1 MMLRFALIIAV
12 LVPFG
17 ARAAVEIQ
25 EVTSPGGITA
35 WLVEEPSI
43 TFVAMDIRFK
53 GGSSLDP
60 EGKRGATYMMMGL
73 LEDGAGDRDAR
84 AFTEATEAVAAN
96 FGFDTFRDSVQI
108 EAQFLTENREESL
121 ALLRDAIKFPRFDQ
135 DAIDRVQT
143 QIASIIEGNETD
155 PNDIAGTTLAAL
167 SYPGH
172 PYATAQEGTVESV
185 NALTRADLIAAHQ
198 AVFARDR
205 VYIGVTGDISA
216 AELGPL
222 LDTLLGDLPATG
234 APMPVEAELALEGG
248 QTIVDY
254 RSPQSVVLFGHAGV
268 DRDDPD
274 FFPAFVANHI
284 LGGGGFESRLMVNV
298 RERRGLTYGIS
309 SFLASRDY
317 GNQWLGQFSTSNE
330 NVGPAIDLIQSIW
343 DDMAENGVTPE
354 ELDAAQ
360 TYLTG
365 AYPLRFD
372 GNGRIAGI
380 LAGMQA
386 QGLGVDYIETRNDQ
400 VNAVTLEDIQRVAAE
415 HLVVEDMHFVI
426 VGQPQGFN

>member
-43 TFVAMDIRFK
+43 PFVAMDIRFK

-73 LEDGAGDRDAR
+73 LEEGAGDRDAR

-298 RERRGLTYGIS
+298 RERRGLTYWIS

>member
-43 TFVAMDIRFK
+43 PFVAMDIRFK

-73 LEDGAGDRDAR
+73 LEEGAGDRDAR

-143 QIASIIEGNETD
+143 QIVSIIEGNETD

-185 NALTRADLIAAHQ
+185 NALTRADLIAAHE

>member
-43 TFVAMDIRFK
+43 PFVAMDIRFK

-73 LEDGAGDRDAR
+73 LEEGAGDRDAR

-96 FGFDTFRDSVQI
+96 FGFDTSRDSVQI

>member
-43 TFVAMDIRFK
+43 PFVAMDIRFK

-73 LEDGAGDRDAR
+73 LEEGAGDRDAR

-96 FGFDTFRDSVQI
+96 FGFDTFRDSVQV

-143 QIASIIEGNETD
+143 QIVSIIEGNETD

>member
-73 LEDGAGDRDAR
+73 LEEGAGDRDAR

>member
-1 MMLRFALIIAV
+1 MLRFALIIAI

-43 TFVAMDIRFK
+43 PFVAMDIRFK

-73 LEDGAGDRDAR
+73 LEEGAGDLDAR
-84 AFTEATEAVAAN
+84 AFTEATETVAAN

-108 EAQFLTENREESL
+108 EAQFLTENRAQSL

-135 DAIDRVQT
+135 DAIDRVKT
-143 QIASIIEGNETD
+143 QIVSIIEGNQTD

-172 PYATAQEGTVESV
+172 PYATGQEGTVESV
-185 NALTRADLIAAHQ
+185 NALTRADLIAAHE
-198 AVFARDR
+198 ATFARDR

-234 APMPVEAELALEGG
+234 APMPTVAELALEGG
-248 QTIVDY
+248 QTIVEY

-317 GNQWLGQFSTSNE
+317 GNQWMGQFSTSNE

-343 DDMAENGVTPE
+343 DDMADNGVTPE

-415 HLVVEDMHFVI
+415 HLVVEDLHFVI

>member
-43 TFVAMDIRFK
+43 PFVAMDIRFK

-73 LEDGAGDRDAR
+73 LEEGAGDRDAR

-254 RSPQSVVLFGHAGV
+254 RSPQSVALFGHAGV

>member
-1 MMLRFALIIAV
+1 MMLRFALMIAV
-12 LVPFG
+12 LMPFG

-25 EVTSPGGITA
+25 EVTSPGGIIA

-43 TFVAMDIRFK
+43 PFVAMDIRFK

-73 LEDGAGDRDAR
+73 LEEGAGDRDAR
-84 AFTEATEAVAAN
+84 AFTEATESVAAN

-135 DAIDRVQT
+135 DAIDRVRT
-143 QIASIIEGNETD
+143 QIVSIIEGNETD

-172 PYATAQEGTVESV
+172 PYATGQEGTIESV
-185 NALTRADLIAAHQ
+185 NALTRADLITAHK
-198 AVFARDR
+198 ALFARDR

-222 LDTLLGDLPATG
+222 LDTLLGDLPAAG

-386 QGLGVDYIETRNDQ
+386 QGLSADYIETRNDQ

-415 HLVVEDMHFVI
+415 HLVVEDLHFVI

>member
-43 TFVAMDIRFK
+43 PFVAMDIRFK

-73 LEDGAGDRDAR
+73 LEEGAGDRDAR

-274 FFPAFVANHI
+274 FFPAFVANRI

>member
-1 MMLRFALIIAV
+1 
-12 LVPFG
+12 
-17 ARAAVEIQ
+17 
-25 EVTSPGGITA
+25 
-35 WLVEEPSI
+35 
-43 TFVAMDIRFK
+43 
-53 GGSSLDP
+53 
-60 EGKRGATYMMMGL
+60 
-73 LEDGAGDRDAR
+73 
-84 AFTEATEAVAAN
+84 
-96 FGFDTFRDSVQI
+96 
-108 EAQFLTENREESL
+108 
-121 ALLRDAIKFPRFDQ
+121 
-135 DAIDRVQT
+135 
-143 QIASIIEGNETD
+143 
-155 PNDIAGTTLAAL
+155 
-167 SYPGH
+167 
-172 PYATAQEGTVESV
+172 
-185 NALTRADLIAAHQ
+185 
-198 AVFARDR
+198 
-205 VYIGVTGDISA
+205 
-216 AELGPL
+216 
-222 LDTLLGDLPATG
+222 
-234 APMPVEAELALEGG
+234 MPVEAELALEGG

>member
-43 TFVAMDIRFK
+43 PFVAMDIRFK

-73 LEDGAGDRDAR
+73 LEEGAGDRDAR

-143 QIASIIEGNETD
+143 QIVSIIEGNETD

>member
-43 TFVAMDIRFK
+43 PFVAMDIRFK

-60 EGKRGATYMMMGL
+60 EGKRGATYLMMGL
-73 LEDGAGDRDAR
+73 LEEGAGDRDAR

-143 QIASIIEGNETD
+143 QIVSIIEGNETD

-172 PYATAQEGTVESV
+172 PYATGQEGTVESV
-185 NALTRADLIAAHQ
+185 NALTRADLIAAHE

>member
-1 MMLRFALIIAV
+1 MMFRFALIIAV

-43 TFVAMDIRFK
+43 PFVAMDIRFK

-73 LEDGAGDRDAR
+73 LEEGAGGRDAR

-108 EAQFLTENREESL
+108 EAQFLTENRGESL
-121 ALLRDAIKFPRFDQ
+121 ALLRDAINLPRFDQ

-143 QIASIIEGNETD
+143 QIVSIIEGKETD

-172 PYATAQEGTVESV
+172 PYATGQEGTVESV
-185 NALTRADLIAAHQ
+185 NALTRADLIAAHE

-205 VYIGVTGDISA
+205 VYIGVAGDISA

-234 APMPVEAELALEGG
+234 APMPVEAELALQGG

-309 SFLASRDY
+309 SFLASRDF

-386 QGLGVDYIETRNDQ
+386 QGLGIDYIETRNDQ

-415 HLVVEDMHFVI
+415 HLVVEDLHFVI

>member
-43 TFVAMDIRFK
+43 PFVAMDIRFK

-73 LEDGAGDRDAR
+73 LEEGAGDRDAR

-143 QIASIIEGNETD
+143 QIVSIIEGNETD

-172 PYATAQEGTVESV
+172 PYATGQEGTVESV

>member
-43 TFVAMDIRFK
+43 PFVAMDIRFK

-73 LEDGAGDRDAR
+73 LEEGAGDRDAR

-143 QIASIIEGNETD
+143 QIVSIIEGNETD

-172 PYATAQEGTVESV
+172 PYATGQEGTVESV

-330 NVGPAIDLIQSIW
+330 NVGPAIDVIQSIW

>member
-1 MMLRFALIIAV
+1 MLRFALIIAV

-43 TFVAMDIRFK
+43 PFVAMDIRFK

-73 LEDGAGDRDAR
+73 LEEGAGDRDAR

-143 QIASIIEGNETD
+143 QIVSIIEGNETD

-234 APMPVEAELALEGG
+234 APMPVEAKLALEGG

-343 DDMAENGVTPE
+343 ADMAENGVTPE

>member
-1 MMLRFALIIAV
+1 MMLRFALIIAAI
-12 LVPFG
+12 VPFG

-43 TFVAMDIRFK
+43 PFVAMDIRFK

-60 EGKRGATYMMMGL
+60 AGKRGATYMMMGL
-73 LEDGAGDRDAR
+73 LEEGAGDLDAR

-108 EAQFLTENREESL
+108 EAQFLTENRDESL

-135 DAIDRVQT
+135 DAINRVQT
-143 QIASIIEGNETD
+143 QIVSIIEGNQTD
-155 PNDIAGTTLAAL
+155 PNEIAGTTFAAL

-172 PYATAQEGTVESV
+172 PYATGQEGTIESV
-185 NALTRADLIAAHQ
+185 TALTRDDLIAAHK
-198 AVFARDR
+198 ALFARDR
-205 VYIGVTGDISA
+205 VFVGVTGDISA

-222 LDTLLGDLPATG
+222 LDDLLGDLPATG
-234 APMPVEAELALEGG
+234 APMPVEAELALTGG
-248 QTIVDY
+248 ETIVDY

-298 RERRGLTYGIS
+298 RERRGLTYGIG

-317 GNQWLGQFSTSNE
+317 GNQWMGQFSTSNE

-343 DDMAENGVTPE
+343 DDMAENGVTSE

-380 LAGMQA
+380 LAGMQS
-386 QGLGVDYIETRNDQ
+386 QGLGIDYIETRNDQ

-415 HLVVEDMHFVI
+415 HLVVEDLHFVI

>member
-1 MMLRFALIIAV
+1 MMFRFALIIAV

-43 TFVAMDIRFK
+43 PFVAMDIRFK

-73 LEDGAGDRDAR
+73 LEEGAGDRDAR

-108 EAQFLTENREESL
+108 EAQFLTENRGESL
-121 ALLRDAIKFPRFDQ
+121 ALLRDAINLPRFDQ

-143 QIASIIEGNETD
+143 QIVSIIEGKETD

-172 PYATAQEGTVESV
+172 PYATGQEGTVESV
-185 NALTRADLIAAHQ
+185 NALTRADLIAAHE

-205 VYIGVTGDISA
+205 VYIGVAGDISA

-222 LDTLLGDLPATG
+222 LDRLLGDLPATG

-309 SFLASRDY
+309 SFLASRDF

-386 QGLGVDYIETRNDQ
+386 QGLGIDYIETRNDQ

-415 HLVVEDMHFVI
+415 HLVVEDLHFVI

>member
-1 MMLRFALIIAV
+1 MMLRFALMIAV
-12 LVPFG
+12 LMPFG

-25 EVTSPGGITA
+25 EVTSPGGIIA

-43 TFVAMDIRFK
+43 PFVAMDIRFK

-73 LEDGAGDRDAR
+73 LEEGAGDRDAR
-84 AFTEATEAVAAN
+84 AFTEATESVAAN

-135 DAIDRVQT
+135 DAIDRVRT
-143 QIASIIEGNETD
+143 QIVSIIEGNETD

-172 PYATAQEGTVESV
+172 PYATGQEGTIESV
-185 NALTRADLIAAHQ
+185 NALTRADLITAHK
-198 AVFARDR
+198 ALFARDR

-222 LDTLLGDLPATG
+222 LDTLLGDLPAAG

-268 DRDDPD
+268 DSDDPD

-317 GNQWLGQFSTSNE
+317 GNQWLGKFSTSNE

-386 QGLGVDYIETRNDQ
+386 QGLSADYIETRNDQ

-415 HLVVEDMHFVI
+415 HLVVEDLHFVI

>member
-43 TFVAMDIRFK
+43 PFVAMDIRFK

-73 LEDGAGDRDAR
+73 LEEGAGDRDAR

-343 DDMAENGVTPE
+343 DDMAENCVTPE

>member
-1 MMLRFALIIAV
+1 MLRFALIIAI

-43 TFVAMDIRFK
+43 PFVAMDIRFK

-73 LEDGAGDRDAR
+73 LEEGAGDLDAL
-84 AFTEATEAVAAN
+84 AFTEAIETVAAN

-108 EAQFLTENREESL
+108 EAQFLTENRAQSL

-135 DAIDRVQT
+135 DAIDRVKT
-143 QIASIIEGNETD
+143 QIVSIIEGNQTD

-172 PYATAQEGTVESV
+172 PYATGQEGTVESV
-185 NALTRADLIAAHQ
+185 NALTRADLIAAHE
-198 AVFARDR
+198 ATFARDR

-234 APMPVEAELALEGG
+234 APMPTVAELALEGG
-248 QTIVDY
+248 QTIVEY

-317 GNQWLGQFSTSNE
+317 GNQWMGQFSTSNE

-343 DDMAENGVTPE
+343 DDMADNGVTPE

-415 HLVVEDMHFVI
+415 HLVVEDLHFVI

>member
-43 TFVAMDIRFK
+43 PFVAMDIRFK

-73 LEDGAGDRDAR
+73 LEEGAGDRDAR

-143 QIASIIEGNETD
+143 QIVSIIEGNETD

-172 PYATAQEGTVESV
+172 PYATGQEGTVESV

-234 APMPVEAELALEGG
+234 APMPVEAKLALEGG

>member
-1 MMLRFALIIAV
+1 MMLRFALIIAI

-43 TFVAMDIRFK
+43 PFVAMDIRFK

-73 LEDGAGDRDAR
+73 LEEGAGDLDAR
-84 AFTEATEAVAAN
+84 AFTEATETVAAN

-108 EAQFLTENREESL
+108 EAQFLTENRAQSL

-135 DAIDRVQT
+135 DAIDRVKT
-143 QIASIIEGNETD
+143 QIVSIIEGNQTD

-172 PYATAQEGTVESV
+172 PYATGQEGTVESV
-185 NALTRADLIAAHQ
+185 NALTRADLIAAHE
-198 AVFARDR
+198 ATFARDR

-234 APMPVEAELALEGG
+234 APMPTVAELALEGG
-248 QTIVDY
+248 QTIVEY

-317 GNQWLGQFSTSNE
+317 GNQWMGQFSTSNE

-343 DDMAENGVTPE
+343 DDMADNGVTPE

-415 HLVVEDMHFVI
+415 HLVVEDLHFVI

>member
-43 TFVAMDIRFK
+43 PFVAMDIRFK

-73 LEDGAGDRDAR
+73 LEEGAGDRDAR

>member
-43 TFVAMDIRFK
+43 PFVAMDIRFK

-73 LEDGAGDRDAR
+73 LEEGAGDRDAR

-96 FGFDTFRDSVQI
+96 FGFDTFRDSVQV

-143 QIASIIEGNETD
+143 QIVSIIEGNETD

-172 PYATAQEGTVESV
+172 PYATGQEGTVESV